1 MRREPLTMSVQ
12 TAETALSRLLT
23 NRWLSIAVSV
33 ILIASALSEVIEDVG
48 DFGSEH
54 GVLVFGIFQLMTTLP
69 EFFHAGQILE
79 EASHE

>member
-23 NRWLSIAVSV
+23 NRWLSIASV